1 MKKGFTLYLI
11 LSVSLLI
18 IISSCGSQSG
28 SEEVKK
34 EVDCECNKLFDN
46 RGIELK
52 NQDDYS
58 YQVFTNS
65 KADSVFTG
73 TCAILSKD
81 RSKDTI
87 SLHSFEK
94 GYRSKTSKFEIIDG
108 EKIQK
113 SEYTYNDKDEFS
125 GWDIALETNLK
136 RSFTYVVRYREY
148 KNKEIVYSYK
158 VDHFYNID
166 RIEGQFK
173 GTYVWE
179 RNGKLDEKWKRRDDC
194 YINTK
199 DQLRYVAESNKASVK
214 SFFQCLDKMKLKKW
228 WYKIE

>member
-11 LSVSLLI
+11 LSVSLLM
-18 IISSCGSQSG
+18 IISSCGS
-28 SEEVKK
+28 EEVKKEVKK

-46 RGIELK
+46 RGIELEYEA
-52 NQDDYS
+52 DYVN
-58 YQVFTNS
+58 QVFTNS

-73 TCAILSKD
+73 TCAILSDD

-87 SLHSFEK
+87 ALHSFEK
-94 GYRSKTSKFEIIDG
+94 GYRSKTSHFEIIDG
-108 EKIQK
+108 KKIQK
-113 SEYTYNDKDEFS
+113 SEFTFNDKDEYS
-125 GWDIALETNLK
+125 GWDIALKTNKK
-136 RSFTYVVRYREY
+136 RNITYVKKYTEY

-158 VDHFYNID
+158 VDYFYNID
-166 RIEGQFK
+166 RVEGQVT

-179 RNGKLDEKWKRRDDC
+179 RNGKMDEKWKRRDDC
-194 YINTK
+194 HTNVY
-199 DQLRYVAESNKASVK
+199 LWSFGEESNKASVK